1 MPAPLRSW
9 SVARLALLSRWLRV
23 KLGSITRRKRVR
35 VHRKWPVERHRRR
48 GIEARGE
55 QAFLHAWK
63 TNHSAISLYEG
74 LGFKIR
80 TEVNVAV
87 LKRSGVVAQ

>member
-1 MPAPLRSW
+1 LPDERYFPDGSGSNSGRLRAGNAYGSTE
-9 SVARLALLSRWLRV
+9 SR
-23 KLGSITRRKRVR
+23 
-35 VHRKWPVERHRRR
+35 PVERHRRR

-63 TNHSAISLYEG
+63 TNHSAISPYEG
-74 LGFKIR
+74 LCFKIR